1 MCGGQIAVE
10 GINKIETVVAMD
22 ADVTIVLI
30 QATELAIITKLPGYH
45 TDEDVEVREV
55 VVCLP
60 LLS

>member
-1 MCGGQIAVE
+1 ME